1 MFDVVVDPDVI
12 AQLASRL
19 DVLSAGLTYLEW
31 AHLVALLGLGSTALA
46 DAVRTGWEPPT
57 GPADRAV
64 AAMGSPGFSD
74 ALNPAA
80 DAVGVRS
87 ASGHRVVIANGAE
100 GSRWQ
105 VLSGPPSSSGDDFS

>member
-1 MFDVVVDPDVI
+1 
-12 AQLASRL
+12 
-19 DVLSAGLTYLEW
+19 
-31 AHLVALLGLGSTALA
+31 
-46 DAVRTGWEPPT
+46 
-57 GPADRAV
+57 
-64 AAMGSPGFSD
+64 MGSPGFSD

-105 VLSGPPSSSGDDFS
+105 VLSGPPSSSGDDLS